1 MAASVILTHEQ
12 PVLTV
17 AHTRIGDSYPPEM
30 CAKTK
35 FDIRQTSCS
44 KLNIFPPRYA
54 SDVKDGKYT
63 PVYKIFKGL
72 IPDWT
77 VAL

>member
-35 FDIRQTSCS
+35 FDIRQTNCS
-44 KLNIFPPRYA
+44 NTEYL
-54 SDVKDGKYT
+54 SS
-63 PVYKIFKGL
+63 KIRQ
-72 IPDWT
+72 
-77 VAL
+77 